1 MVDRHE
7 TMYVAGKR
15 RTEYDATAPR
25 GGLAPSVAARSIGGQ
40 APMRVQEYEVFGLR
54 VPDLDRL
61 ILTQQ
66 ERTALRRAAV
76 ILERVREARTSRHPV
91 DWYMGEEDDAD
102 LVFGWR
108 ICDELAREGSID
120 V

>member
-1 MVDRHE
+1 
-7 TMYVAGKR
+7 
-15 RTEYDATAPR
+15 
-25 GGLAPSVAARSIGGQ
+25 
-40 APMRVQEYEVFGLR
+40 MRVQSYEVFGVR

-61 ILTQQ
+61 YLTSQ
-66 ERTALRRAAV
+66 ERATLRRAAV

-91 DWYMGEEDDAD
+91 DWYSGDEDDAD